1 MRHGSTPGAR
11 VAIRRAAMPPS
22 VDLIA
27 VDLPHWA
34 RYSHCCLDTE
44 GAPCTPEAPVNQ
56 KPDILVAV
64 RSRVTA
70 KRRKKA
76 HLLERRTLTPMPE
89 EAAASRAR
97 FRRVVVGA
105 LTAIASVACSRSAL
119 TPDASQSGAAGD
131 SSDPAGNGGETG
143 ASGGGI
149 GAAGASGSG
158 IGGAG
163 ATTTGPSD
171 RFGAAWARSASVQT
185 SGEFNSVAADRS
197 GNVYVVGDMW
207 GPGALDFGSGVTPT
221 TASKGWDALLVKY
234 DQSGAAQ
241 WAQMATAASSTSTFS
256 SAVVDAAGNVYVSG
270 CIDDS
275 QNPDETPDSVDF
287 GNGVSVAKS
296 DASANALLVK
306 YASSGLAQWAQV
318 VTGSPGSC
326 FAVAALDTEG
336 NVYVVG
342 GVAGTGT
349 YEFGNGITIT
359 GNATTS
365 SQVQAA
371 ETGVLAKYDSSGAI
385 QWARSVEAGSP
396 ASDFTSVA
404 TDGEGNV
411 FVAGYVAGTGT
422 YDFGNG
428 VTVAGTGLGTP
439 IAGQEAS
446 NALLVKYSSSGIAQ
460 WARTPTGSAS
470 GSTFSS
476 VAVDSVGDVYA
487 AGSIGGGTYDFG
499 NAVTSTGSVKNGSF
513 TGLAGPSYLAMAKYD
528 ASGTAQWARTVNPG
542 GSNSYLTSVAV
553 DSVGSVY
560 VAGAVDATGT
570 YEFGPGVTIGT
581 SSQGGSDYFAALV
594 KYDSSGVAQ
603 RAQSCTNG
611 DSAGNIFNSITL
623 DSTGNLYAA
632 GVISGPGVVGFGNS
646 VTLSSTTETPNPGW
660 SPLLVK
666 YH

>member
-1 MRHGSTPGAR
+1 MNRFAFPACHS
-11 VAIRRAAMPPS
+11 
-22 VDLIA
+22 
-27 VDLPHWA
+27 
-34 RYSHCCLDTE
+34 
-44 GAPCTPEAPVNQ
+44 PERG
-56 KPDILVAV
+56 IL
-64 RSRVTA
+64 
-70 KRRKKA
+70 
-76 HLLERRTLTPMPE
+76 LPMPKD
-89 EAAASRAR
+89 AAASRAR

-105 LTAIASVACSRSAL
+105 MTAIASVACSRSAL

-131 SSDPAGNGGETG
+131 SSGPAGNSGESG

-149 GAAGASGSG
+149 GT
-158 IGGAG
+158 AG

-185 SGEFNSVAADRS
+185 SGEFNSAAADRS
-197 GNVYVVGDMW
+197 GNVYVVGDLW
-207 GPGALDFGSGVTPT
+207 GPGSLDFGSGVTPT
-221 TASKGWDALLVKY
+221 TLSKGWDALLIKY

-256 SAVVDAAGNVYVSG
+256 SAVVDTTGNIYVSG

-275 QNPDETPDSVDF
+275 QNPDGTPDSVDF

-326 FAVAALDTEG
+326 YAVATLDTAG

-349 YEFGNGITIT
+349 YKFGNGIAVT
-359 GNATTS
+359 GVATAS

-371 ETGVLAKYDSSGAI
+371 ETGILAKYDSSGAI

-396 ASDFTSVA
+396 ASDFRSVA
-404 TDGEGNV
+404 IDGEGNV
-411 FVAGYVAGTGT
+411 YVAGDVAGTGT

-428 VTVAGTGLGTP
+428 ITVAGTALGTE

-446 NALLVKYSSSGIAQ
+446 NALLVKYSSSGVAQ
-460 WARTPTGSAS
+460 WARTPA
-470 GSTFSS
+470 GSTGGSGFSS
-476 VAVDSVGDVYA
+476 VVVDSAGDVYA
-487 AGSIGGGTYDFG
+487 AGNIGGGTYDFG
-499 NAVTSTGSVKNGSF
+499 NAVTSTGSVKDGSF
-513 TGLAGPSYLAMAKYD
+513 TGTVGSLYLALAKFD
-528 ASGTAQWARTVNPG
+528 TSGAAQWARTVNPG

-553 DSVGSVY
+553 DSSDSVY

-570 YEFGPGVTIGT
+570 YEFGAGVAIETR
-581 SSQGGSDYFAALV
+581 SQGGADYFAALV

-611 DSAGNIFNSITL
+611 DSAGNIFTSITL

-632 GVISGPGVVGFGNS
+632 GVISGPGVVGFGNN
-646 VTLSSTTETPNPGW
+646 VTLSRTTATPNPGW
-660 SPLLVK
+660 SPLLVR